1 MDQTDPLFPVFLKLT
16 GRRVVLVGGGA
27 VATAKLGALLD
38 AGATV
43 TVVAPQITDQATY
56 VRGV

>member
-16 GRRVVLVGGGA
+16 GRKVVLVGGGA
-27 VATAKLGALLD
+27 VATTKLGALLD

-43 TVVAPQITDQATY
+43 TVVAPQSSAPRKI
-56 VRGV
+56 